1 MAQEVVGLKVQV
13 DSGEATQAIGSIK
26 KQLREANIE
35 LIKAQE
41 SFGVYS
47 KEAINAGKKVAELK
61 DTIKEAS
68 EFSNLF
74 DPGQKFQVFAN
85 AISAVAGGFTAV
97 QGALGLVGVESKD
110 VEKSLLRVQSALAL
124 SQGLSTIADSA
135 KDFQRLAAIIKE
147 TSIVQGLYNF
157 VIKGT
162 VGGLTLQNVVTKATA
177 LTTNIFKTAIN
188 GVKTASITT
197 AGALRVLRGV
207 IAGLGIGALIF
218 GVTALIDK
226 IISWTA
232 STDSATEA
240 QKKLAAQT
248 DLINAKLNNEIAIL
262 TAIGG
267 KEDEVYRKKVE
278 IANNELNLL
287 RNKLKEQGGL
297 SQEEIKKFGE
307 LKTQL
312 VVLEQGE
319 KNRLKEIREKD
330 IKDKKQKDKEAAD
343 KAKAVAKERID
354 GNKDADEQIRLQNQ
368 ENFLL
373 AIKDEGER
381 AKKKLEFDLQNRLL
395 EIEALNADEEK
406 KKELKLQALKSTALE
421 LSNLEEELKAKKK
434 EKEEADKKE
443 EEEKLA
449 KYNEQNN
456 ERIRNQ
462 FEYEKKLR
470 EDYYQADLEATKYLQ
485 EQKVAAIESG
495 LNIISSLAGKNEA
508 IGNIIYTIQKAIEI
522 GRIISST
529 TGAIAKV
536 KADTAAIPAFVGP
549 GIPNPA
555 FAAALAVG
563 TKKILGL
570 KIGAAASIASLAAS
584 SISKFK
590 SGSSGGNVG
599 GTQEGG
605 AIAGAGAPIAPPT
618 PQATLTQLDQSINR
632 LGSATN
638 RAYVVESDITNSQER
653 IRRINR
659 AARLN

>member
-1 MAQEVVGLKVQV
+1 MAQETAGVNIVIKSNAAEAVGSLR
-13 DSGEATQAIGSIK
+13 
-26 KQLREANIE
+26 KQL
-35 LIKAQE
+35 
-41 SFGVYS
+41 
-47 KEAINAGKKVAELK
+47 KEAQADVTTLSDKFGATSEQAVAAAKRAADLRDRIGDAK
-61 DTIKEAS
+61 ALTDA
-68 EFSNLF
+68 FNP
-74 DPGQKFQVFAN
+74 DRKFQAFA
-85 AISAVAGGFTAV
+85 SALQGVVGGFTAV
-97 QGALGLVGVESKD
+97 QGALGLVGVESED
-110 VEKSLLRVQSALAL
+110 VQKTLLKVQSAMAL
-124 SQGLSTIADSA
+124 SQGINSVLEARDSFKNLGAVIQSTAIFQKANNAATTIAIALQRAFGVATVQTSA
-135 KDFQRLAAIIKE
+135 AFRVLKGAIAATGI
-147 TSIVQGLYNF
+147 GLL
-157 VIKGT
+157 V
-162 VGGLTLQNVVTKATA
+162 VGLTTL
-177 LTTNIFKTAIN
+177 
-188 GVKTASITT
+188 
-197 AGALRVLRGV
+197 
-207 IAGLGIGALIF
+207 IG
-218 GVTALIDK
+218 K
-226 IISWTA
+226 IQEWTA
-232 STDSATEA
+232 STDSAAEA

-278 IANNELNLL
+278 IANNELALL
-287 RNKLKEQGGL
+287 RKKFDDQKKFTI
-297 SQEEIKKFGE
+297 EEAKQFGE

-312 VVLEQGE
+312 VVLEQEE
-319 KNRLKEIREKD
+319 KNRIAKIREEAA
-330 IKDKKQKDKEAAD
+330 KKQKEKDKEAAD

-373 AIKDEGER
+373 AIKDEDER

-406 KKELKLQALKSTALE
+406 KKQLKLQALKSTALE
-421 LSNLEEELKAKKK
+421 LSNLEEQLKAEKK
-434 EKEEADKKE
+434 EKEDADKKE

-485 EQKVAAIESG
+485 EQKIAAIESG

>member
-1 MAQEVVGLKVQV
+1 MAQEVVGVKLQIE
-13 DSGEATQAIGSIK
+13 SNAGEAVGSLR
-26 KQLREANIE
+26 KQL
-35 LIKAQE
+35 
-41 SFGVYS
+41 
-47 KEAINAGKKVAELK
+47 KEAQADVTTLSDKFGATSEQAVAAAKRAADLRDRIGDAK
-61 DTIKEAS
+61 ALTDA
-68 EFSNLF
+68 FNP
-74 DPGQKFQVFAN
+74 DRKFQAFA
-85 AISAVAGGFTAV
+85 SALQGVVGGFTAV
-97 QGALGLVGVESKD
+97 QGALGLVGVESED
-110 VEKSLLRVQSALAL
+110 VQKTLLKVQSAMAL
-124 SQGLSTIADSA
+124 SQGINSVLEARDSFKNLGAVIQSTAIFQKANNAATTIAIA
-135 KDFQRLAAIIKE
+135 LQRAFGVATVQTSVAFRVLKGAIAATGI
-147 TSIVQGLYNF
+147 GLL
-157 VIKGT
+157 V
-162 VGGLTLQNVVTKATA
+162 VGLTTL
-177 LTTNIFKTAIN
+177 
-188 GVKTASITT
+188 
-197 AGALRVLRGV
+197 
-207 IAGLGIGALIF
+207 IG
-218 GVTALIDK
+218 K
-226 IISWTA
+226 IQEWTA
-232 STDSATEA
+232 STESAAEA

-262 TAIGG
+262 TAVGG

-278 IANNELNLL
+278 IANNELALL
-287 RNKLKEQGGL
+287 RKKFDDQKKFTI
-297 SQEEIKKFGE
+297 EEAKQFGE

-312 VVLEQGE
+312 VVLEQEE
-319 KNRLKEIREKD
+319 KNRIAKIREEAA
-330 IKDKKQKDKEAAD
+330 KKQKEKDKEAAD

-373 AIKDEGER
+373 AIKDEDER

-406 KKELKLQALKSTALE
+406 KKQLKLQALKSTALE
-421 LSNLEEELKAKKK
+421 LSNLEEQLKAEKK
-434 EKEEADKKE
+434 EKEDADKKE

>member
-1 MAQEVVGLKVQV
+1 MAQEVVGVKLQIE
-13 DSGEATQAIGSIK
+13 SNAGEAVGSLRKQLKEAQADVTTLSDKFGATSEQAIAAAK
-26 KQLREANIE
+26 RAADLRDRIGDA
-35 LIKAQE
+35 KALTDA
-41 SFGVYS
+41 F
-47 KEAINAGKKVAELK
+47 NP
-61 DTIKEAS
+61 DR
-68 EFSNLF
+68 
-74 DPGQKFQVFAN
+74 KFQAFAS
-85 AISAVAGGFTAV
+85 ALTGVVGGISAV
-97 QGALGLVGVESKD
+97 QGAMGLLGVENEA
-110 VEKSLLRVQSALAL
+110 VEKTLLKVNSAMAL
-124 SQGLSTIADSA
+124 SQGLNSILEARDSFKNLGAVIQSTAIFQKANNAATTIAIALQRAFGVATVQTSA
-135 KDFQRLAAIIKE
+135 AFRVLKGAIAATGI
-147 TSIVQGLYNF
+147 GLL
-157 VIKGT
+157 V
-162 VGGLTLQNVVTKATA
+162 VGLTTL
-177 LTTNIFKTAIN
+177 
-188 GVKTASITT
+188 
-197 AGALRVLRGV
+197 
-207 IAGLGIGALIF
+207 IG
-218 GVTALIDK
+218 K
-226 IISWTA
+226 IQEWTA
-232 STDSATEA
+232 STDSAAEA

-278 IANNELNLL
+278 IANNELALL
-287 RNKLKEQGGL
+287 RKKFDDQKKFTI
-297 SQEEIKKFGE
+297 EEAKQFGE

-312 VVLEQGE
+312 VVLEQEE
-319 KNRLKEIREKD
+319 KNRIAKIREEAA
-330 IKDKKQKDKEAAD
+330 KKQKEKDKEAAD

-373 AIKDEGER
+373 AIKDEDER